1 MGCPQVCPAGQI
13 CDGGGCFDANGVPSP
28 PPAAPS
34 PPPPPPPPPIVA
46 AGTNGADNGAG
57 INGAGINSAGNNG
70 AAGDALLTALRIWK
84 PFLSAIAA
92 SLNGAK

>member
-13 CDGGGCFDANGVPSP
+13 CDGGGCFDANGVSSHTTAAYCPSTP
-28 PPAAPS
+28 T
-34 PPPPPPPPPIVA
+34 PPPPLVA